1 MLNNYAEIIMFHKLN
16 YIKGLIEKKKIKLK
30 LISKF
35 QRITLET
42 KKEFRL
48 AFLYTGH
55 DSKLMH
61 FMYLF

>member
-42 KKEFRL
+42 KKSFV
-48 AFLYTGH
+48 
-55 DSKLMH
+55 
-61 FMYLF
+61 

>member
-16 YIKGLIEKKKIKLK
+16 YIKGLIRKKKKIKLK

-42 KKEFRL
+42 KKSFV
-48 AFLYTGH
+48 
-55 DSKLMH
+55 
-61 FMYLF
+61 

>member
-1 MLNNYAEIIMFHKLN
+1 MQNNYVSQAQLYKRIDRK
-16 YIKGLIEKKKIKLK
+16 KKKKIKLK

-35 QRITLET
+35 QRVRLET
-42 KKEFRL
+42 KKSFVL

-55 DSKLMH
+55 DNKLMH

>member
-42 KKEFRL
+42 KKSFVL

-55 DSKLMH
+55 DNKLMH